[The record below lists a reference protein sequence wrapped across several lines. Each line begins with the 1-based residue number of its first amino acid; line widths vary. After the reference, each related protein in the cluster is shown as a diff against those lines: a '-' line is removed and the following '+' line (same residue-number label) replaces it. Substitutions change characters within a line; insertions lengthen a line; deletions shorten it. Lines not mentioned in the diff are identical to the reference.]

1 MNNIKNL
8 VFSGSGSKIFMHI
21 GFVKYLVDNDLFK
34 NVDTFIGT
42 SGGAIV
48 SLLLSVNYDIDT
60 LTELFIKLKYEQ
72 LEKIDSDSILNFFDN
87 YGIDTGENMER
98 ALRIMLKNKIGKS
111 YITFKELYEETHNN
125 LVICATNLHR
135 HQEVYFDR
143 NNYPDCDVIE
153 AAVMSMAI
161 PLLYTPRTYK
171 EEFYVDGGL
180 LNHYPI
186 EYIETVNMKRDETL
200 GILILPDYNM
210 CNSNEESGVNN
221 KIDIPSFESY
231 IINILGCSSIQ
242 KLKFTFDKYKNNT
255 VLVVNNNNGLN
266 FNVTKEMKKQYMIEA
281 YESTKRFL
289 CEREVKEITHNI
301 SENIEIKPTENL
313 EKELESDNELKDEET
328 TETNITDNIV
338 KNNDTGE
345 ETTETNI
352 TNNIVKNNDTDEEV
366 NTLNNY
372 DSNED
377 NNLNSI

>member
-1 MNNIKNL
+1 MNNIKTL

-72 LEKIDSDSILNFFDN
+72 LEKIDSDSILNFFDT

-143 NNYPDCDVIE
+143 NNYPDCDIIE
-153 AAVMSMAI
+153 AAVMSIAI

-171 EEFYVDGGL
+171 DEFYVDGGL

-210 CNSNEESGVNN
+210 CNSNDESGVNN

-231 IINILGCSSIQ
+231 ILNILGCSSIQ

-301 SENIEIKPTENL
+301 SENIEMKSTENL
-313 EKELESDNELKDEET
+313 EKELESDNELKDDTEIEN

-338 KNNDTGE
+338 KNNE
-345 ETTETNI
+345 
-352 TNNIVKNNDTDEEV
+352 KDEEI

-377 NNLNSI
+377 NNLNIYLNEKSED